1 MARGINFVRDRQ
13 RKLSKLEVQDRKY
26 LRMASI
32 GLGAVVVLCV
42 LVIIARFYFI
52 YSYKQVV
59 DEQTRLRDEIVAR
72 EEIERSFTVFSHKLK
87 ILTDLFGKRK
97 EKQETLAYFSN
108 LFGPDVI
115 IRQLSYDASDEIL
128 SFSLQSKNIFVLE
141 NVFTVMN
148 SAEMEQRYPDL
159 RKEALSRSGDGT
171 YAMNILIA
179 LGEKPLPGSEAE
191 TQPGVG
197 DDTLPDAATDTELN
211 S

>member
-1 MARGINFVRDRQ
+1 MAKGINFVRDRQ

-32 GLGAVVVLCV
+32 ALGSIVVLCV
-42 LVIIARFYFI
+42 LAIIARFYFI
-52 YSYKQVV
+52 YRYKQVS
-59 DEQTRLRDEIVAR
+59 DEQSRLRSEIVAR

-115 IRQLSYDASDEIL
+115 IRQLSYNASDEIL

-141 NVFTVMN
+141 DVFIVMN

-159 RKEALSRSGDGT
+159 RKTGLSRSGDGT

-179 LGEKPLPGSEAE
+179 LGEKPLPTPEPIPGTE
-191 TQPGVG
+191 TL
-197 DDTLPDAATDTELN
+197 DDAVTEEVAQ
-211 S
+211 